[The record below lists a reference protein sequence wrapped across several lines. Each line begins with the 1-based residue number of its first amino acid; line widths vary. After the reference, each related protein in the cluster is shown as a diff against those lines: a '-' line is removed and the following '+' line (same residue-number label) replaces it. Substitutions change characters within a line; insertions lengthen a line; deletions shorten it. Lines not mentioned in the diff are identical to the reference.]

1 MTNKILIK
9 LYVLPLTQYY
19 DIYIPVNEVVWKI
32 KKLIIKSINELAGVS
47 IEDSQ
52 NYILMDIETGTIY
65 QNNEIILNTNIRNYS
80 KLILINTI
88 NKTKE

>member
-1 MTNKILIK
+1 MKNKILIE
-9 LYVLPLTQYY
+9 LYFLPLTQYY

-32 KKLIIKSINELAGVS
+32 KKLIIKSINDLKNIS

-65 QNNEIILNTNIRNYS
+65 QNNEIVINTNIRNYS
-80 KLILINTI
+80 KLILIKDN
-88 NKTKE
+88 